1 MTQLEGNPCDGR
13 GRAQAPLKGW
23 LQLIVMET
31 TGFPT
36 SALPFLFFS
45 REGSKDEMF

>member
-36 SALPFLFFS
+36 PALPFLFFS